1 MQRKNTYDSSDDDSD
16 TDIDIDDEEILQLQR
31 RMHGTTNAAPQPK
44 LQLKAIN
51 LQNYKPKHNLSCEQ
65 SINKYKKNGIEINA
79 FLRGTYPHTPDFEKL
94 VFKLDQ
100 CFQKVASLFPTTAGN
115 YIKSFRTM
123 SNKFDSNKTSGYTST
138 SNQFV
143 GMSSKF
149 LYTIYIPFDANVI
162 VIDIS
167 KETNKSNAYEIVLE
181 RHVKLIDLGH
191 NKFVVKTQFSN
202 SNTALF
208 TKL

>member
-1 MQRKNTYDSSDDDSD
+1 MHINDSD
-16 TDIDIDDEEILQLQR
+16 SDSDIDIDDEEILHLQR
-31 RMHGTTNAAPQPK
+31 RMHGTTTNTTPK
-44 LQLKAIN
+44 IQLKAIN
-51 LQNYKPKHNLSCEQ
+51 LQNYKPRHSMPCEQ
-65 SINKYKKNGIEINA
+65 AINKYKKNGIEINA
-79 FLRGTYPHTPDFEKL
+79 FLRGTYPHTPEFEKL

-123 SNKFDSNKTSGYTST
+123 SNKFDSRKTSGYTST

-143 GMSSKF
+143 CMSAKF
-149 LYTIYIPFDANVI
+149 LYTVYIPFDANVI

-167 KETNKSNAYEIVLE
+167 KETNKANTYEIVLE
-181 RHVKLIDLGH
+181 RHVGLIDLGH
-191 NKFVVKTQFSN
+191 DKFVVKTQFS
-202 SNTALF
+202 SANTNLF